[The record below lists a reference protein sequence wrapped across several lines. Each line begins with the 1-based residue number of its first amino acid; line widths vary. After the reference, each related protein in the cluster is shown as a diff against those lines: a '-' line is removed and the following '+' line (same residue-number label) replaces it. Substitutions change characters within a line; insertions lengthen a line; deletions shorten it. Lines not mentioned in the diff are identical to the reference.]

1 MANEV
6 KLKEGT
12 AFTLNSSST
21 PVYAPTSLA
30 SGGGY
35 VSGVKD
41 LGSTFARQYRIQIR
55 MDFATA
61 PTLGRYV
68 ELWAVYCDDGSG
80 TNPDMGVTLNSTI
93 ANATV
98 RLGFQFIGVAVAQ
111 ANTNN
116 QYDTI
121 SAPFVPKGRYVAF
134 CVYNDTNQAFS
145 STATDHQL
153 VITPISDE
161 IQ

>member
-12 AFTLNSSST
+12 SFTLNSSST

-30 SGGGY
+30 SGSFY
-35 VSGVKD
+35 VSGCKD

-61 PTLGRYV
+61 PTAYRYV
-68 ELWAVYCDDGSG
+68 ELLAVYCDDSSG
-80 TNPDMGVTLNSTI
+80 TNPDMGVTLNGSRSSAQI
-93 ANATV
+93 
-98 RLGFQFIGVAVAQ
+98 RLGFQFIGIAVVQ
-111 ANTNN
+111 NNTNN

-121 SAPFVPKGRYVAF
+121 SAPFIPKGRYVAF

-145 STATDHQL
+145 STASDHQL
-153 VITPISDE
+153 VITPIIDE